1 MVVAFAVRVIN
12 VRLLRVLV
20 VHYVNLTVITSVIVP
35 Q

>member
-12 VRLLRVLV
+12 FSQSRVLV
-20 VHYVNLTVITSVIVP
+20 RCVNLTVTASVIVP

>member
-12 VRLLRVLV
+12 VSQSCVLI
-20 VHYVNLTVITSVIVP
+20 HCVNLTVIASVIVP

>member
-12 VRLLRVLV
+12 VSQSRVQV
-20 VHYVNLTVITSVIVP
+20 RCVNLTVIASIIVP